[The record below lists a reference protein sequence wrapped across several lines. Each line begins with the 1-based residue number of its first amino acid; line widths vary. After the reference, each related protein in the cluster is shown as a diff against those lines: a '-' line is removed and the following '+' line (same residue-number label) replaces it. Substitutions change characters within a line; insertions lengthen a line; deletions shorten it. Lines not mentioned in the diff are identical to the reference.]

1 LGSTSQVG
9 RKKNKFADA
18 FAAAF
23 VEADRGEGGKGV
35 GLLDVLALGVRLL
48 CSSMLLKEQKK

>member
-1 LGSTSQVG
+1 MRFSFIDGLGSTSHVG
-9 RKKNKFADA
+9 RKPNKFADA

-48 CSSMLLKEQKK
+48 